1 MEENDMDLKNIRR
14 GFSRATLTVAG
25 IGTLIGLLL
34 IIIPV
39 GFLLDVVF
47 FIMGIATIVV
57 SLPALISLLP
67 LRHTKVGK
75 VSLVC
80 TALMV
85 FAGFLMLF
93 WHSNILLVIVGVVM
107 IAQPI
112 LAIASDSDRQ
122 ARLKAEL
129 PKLIIGVVL
138 VLLGPANAIDILFDV
153 AGVGLI
159 VLSILY
165 LIWTYRL
172 VKKSQHVIGNRVF
185 VDEDGNGTIDA
196 IYVDTDGNGE
206 ADTATDYKERK

>member
-1 MEENDMDLKNIRR
+1 MDFKNIRR
-14 GFSRATLTVAG
+14 GFSRASLIIAG
-25 IGTLIGLLL
+25 IAALIGLLL
-34 IIIPV
+34 IVIPV

-67 LRHTKVGK
+67 LRHTKVGNI
-75 VSLVC
+75 SLIC
-80 TALMV
+80 TALTV
-85 FAGFLMLF
+85 AAGFLMLF
-93 WHSNILLVIVGVVM
+93 WHSSVLLIIVGVVM

-112 LAIASDSDRQ
+112 LAIVSATDKT
-122 ARLKAEL
+122 ARLKSEL

-138 VLLGPANAIDILFDV
+138 ILLGPAKAIDTLFDI

-165 LIWTYRL
+165 LLWMHKI
-172 VKKSQHVIGNRVF
+172 VKKAQNITGNRVF

-206 ADTATDYKERK
+206 ADTATDYKEKK

>member
-1 MEENDMDLKNIRR
+1 MDFKNIRR
-14 GFSRATLTVAG
+14 GFSRASLTIAG
-25 IGTLIGLLL
+25 IGILIGLLL
-34 IIIPV
+34 IVIPV

-67 LRHTKVGK
+67 LRHTRVGS

-80 TALMV
+80 TALLV
-85 FAGFLMLF
+85 IAGFLMLF
-93 WHSNILLVIVGVVM
+93 WHSSVLLIIVGVVM

-112 LAIASDSDRQ
+112 LSIVSATGRQ

-138 VLLGPANAIDILFDV
+138 LLLGPANAIDVLFDV

-159 VLSILY
+159 VLSIIY
-165 LIWTYRL
+165 LIAMYVVL
-172 VKKSQHVIGNRVF
+172 KKSQNVTGNRVF
-185 VDEDGNGTIDA
+185 VDTDGNGTIDTV
-196 IYVDTDGNGE
+196 YVDTDGNGE
-206 ADTATDYKERK
+206 VDTATDYREKK

>member
-1 MEENDMDLKNIRR
+1 MELKNIRR
-14 GFSRATLTVAG
+14 DFSRMILTTAG
-25 IGTLIGLLL
+25 IGILIGLLL
-34 IIIPV
+34 IFLPV

-47 FIMGIATIVV
+47 FIMGIVTVVV

-75 VSLVC
+75 VSIIC

-85 FAGFLMLF
+85 AAGFLMLF
-93 WHSNILLVIVGVVM
+93 WHSDFLLIGVGVVM

-112 LAIASDSDRQ
+112 LAIVGATDRQ
-122 ARLKAEL
+122 ARFKTEL
-129 PKLIIGVVL
+129 PKLIIGIIL
-138 VLLGPANAIDILFDV
+138 VILGPASTVDILFDI

-159 VLSILY
+159 VLSIIYVL
-165 LIWTYRL
+165 WSYRL
-172 VKKSQHVIGNRVF
+172 IKKSQNVTGSRIF

-206 ADTATDYKERK
+206 ADTATNYRKKR